1 MNAAQLILDVKYF
14 YCVNTFYCANFS
26 ECIYLTPACR
36 SSVSANLAIEKIK
49 KEIPNAKGTQ
59 SSTFQTGITTECSMT
74 FDILHHTLDGIY
86 YTCDNIKTVFEKL
99 QTVNKLHQCILYEG
113 VNV

>member
-1 MNAAQLILDVKYF
+1 MYLI
-14 YCVNTFYCANFS
+14 
-26 ECIYLTPACR
+26 PACR

-59 SSTFQTGITTECSMT
+59 SSTFQTGITTERSMT

-86 YTCDNIKTVFEKL
+86 YTRYMQQLSNENHVRKVTNSK
-99 QTVNKLHQCILYEG
+99 
-113 VNV
+113 